1 MRILKIATIVA
12 LACGFL
18 ASQASATSLVRLDY
32 AGGSTAAA
40 GTGGSSILANPS
52 DNLSFNVS
60 VDVDSAGLAVLAFDI
75 SWSDRAD
82 MDVVATS
89 WATGTKFTSF
99 SPVTSILLG
108 IPSPVATYSTPTD
121 GLISNLGWTTGSPT
135 GPFATSTNVF
145 LGTIVFHVATA
156 NPSTQVS
163 GLFNSLTAV
172 GQDGALNLITP
183 DFYPAFSVN
192 VPEPGLSALMG
203 LSLLGLALAGR
214 KSKK

>member
-18 ASQASATSLVRLDY
+18 ASQASATSLIRLDY
-32 AGGSTAAA
+32 AGGSTAAG

-52 DNLSFNVS
+52 DALSFDVS

-75 SWSDRAD
+75 QWMDDAD
-82 MDVVATS
+82 MDVASQT
-89 WATGTKFTSF
+89 WQTGTKFTSF
-99 SPVTSILLG
+99 GPVTSILLG
-108 IPSPVATYSTPTD
+108 IPLAPTVVG
-121 GLISNLGWTTGSPT
+121 GLGQISNLGWTTGSPT

-145 LGTIVFHVATA
+145 LGTIVFHVINTNAAT
-156 NPSTQVS
+156 NVT
-163 GLFNSLTAV
+163 GLFNPITAI
-172 GQDGALNLITP
+172 GQDGALNFITP
-183 DFYPAFSVN
+183 DFQPAFSVN